1 MGDGIGFYDTVQLE
15 TALKQL
21 LGVFLGLLVT
31 LLPISESFYDNE
43 DSCLAFKLSFQD
55 AQTLHQLNQ
64 TQEIYFCLF

>member
-1 MGDGIGFYDTVQLE
+1 MGDCIGFYETVQFE
-15 TALKQL
+15 TALVRL
-21 LGVFLGLLVT
+21 LGVFLGLVVT
-31 LLPISESFYDNE
+31 LLPVSESFYGNE